1 MKISKVPFI
10 IFILILFLFTI
21 LVGGKL
27 PYYLFY
33 VSIFSISIPLVH
45 NLYSIRN
52 IKGYI
57 TLPDARVYK
66 GDNIDI
72 QYKVDNNGSL
82 SIPYIEIEDQISKT
96 LQNKKSKNTILSL
109 DKKDSYHKR
118 EAIQLNRRGYYK
130 IVAIKVIIRDVLG
143 IYSLKKTISND
154 SSLLVY
160 PKPIELNN
168 LSGVLSQTSG
178 EITVKESNQKD
189 KSSIHSFREY
199 IPGDEIK
206 SVHWK
211 LSGKFDN
218 LIVKEYENSSDTNII
233 LLIDNSIANLK
244 SDENMRIEDKIV
256 DIALSIVNYSLR
268 EHINIKLYSQDNE
281 FTNILEGNQ
290 ESDLKVFLESF
301 AKLKANGVHDYNAFI
316 ESQNTYLRK
325 EKTLILISPLLDKK
339 IAARIIDFKIK
350 GSNIIF
356 ILVTDIENNWR
367 PIDLN
372 IEERLYQEDIKVY
385 MIDYR
390 SSVKDVLEGYNGYIY
405 R

>member
-109 DKKDSYHKR
+109 DKNDSYHKR

-244 SDENMRIEDKIV
+244 SDEIH
-256 DIALSIVNYSLR
+256 LLR
-268 EHINIKLYSQDNE
+268 NFIKD
-281 FTNILEGNQ
+281 
-290 ESDLKVFLESF
+290 FLPTPMDAFE
-301 AKLKANGVHDYNAFI
+301 KLK
-316 ESQNTYLRK
+316 K
-325 EKTLILISPLLDKK
+325 
-339 IAARIIDFKIK
+339 
-350 GSNIIF
+350 
-356 ILVTDIENNWR
+356 
-367 PIDLN
+367 
-372 IEERLYQEDIKVY
+372 
-385 MIDYR
+385 
-390 SSVKDVLEGYNGYIY
+390 
-405 R
+405 